1 MTDSPPESTEPPS
14 APPVAPPQAPAI
26 VPPHAPADKPL
37 SVDWSL
43 VAIWDRLKHH
53 KVVQWTLAYLAVA
66 YTLLHGAEMLGGSL
80 GWPHALLRVFA
91 LILIFLVPVVIT
103 LAWFHG
109 ARGQQ
114 RASGTEI
121 MIIAVLVAIG
131 GAFLWRDSTQDHG
144 GEPAA
149 ASTLSAAVSVPSPV
163 AADVPTSQPP
173 LPPDHKSIAVLPFTD
188 MSPEHNQQ
196 YMSDGIADE
205 ILNLLSQ
212 TSDLKVIARTSSF
225 AFKGQNLDVAEI
237 AKRLNVAHVLEGSV
251 RTSGKNLRITAQ
263 LIRVA
268 DSTRAWSDKYDR
280 PLDDIF
286 VVQDEI
292 AYAIAQTLQ
301 ISLQGGTLERRK
313 GGTRNLE
320 AYQLFLRADEATDQD
335 TRESLD
341 AAERYAKQAIELDPN
356 YGLAWDVLSDVASL
370 RADAGFV
377 RSIDGYEQAR
387 KFAQHSLQISP
398 ELVTARAKLGYIYQ
412 RLDWNWTAADAELK
426 RALAIDPTDPSALN
440 FAGILAITL
449 GRSGEAERLLR
460 AAQVRDPLDPFVMW
474 NLATTYYLADRFDES
489 ERTYRQLLAMAPS
502 FGWTRPFL
510 GKALLA
516 LGKPS
521 EALTIIEDDPEEL
534 NRLMYLPIVLHALGK
549 RAEAEEA
556 LEAQIKAVDKIGP
569 FYVAQSFAFRGEND
583 LALAWLERAYREKD
597 SALVMIVGESLFE
610 RLADDPRYKAFLR
623 KMKLPESNPA
633 NRKIAGGQLQQ
644 QRVSA
649 AR

>member
-14 APPVAPPQAPAI
+14 APPVGSPQAPAVAPPQAP
-26 VPPHAPADKPL
+26 VDKPL

-80 GWPHALLRVFA
+80 AWPHALLRAFT

-149 ASTLSAAVSVPSPV
+149 ASTEVSVPSPV
-163 AADVPTSQPP
+163 AANVPTSQPP
-173 LPPDHKSIAVLPFTD
+173 VPPDHKSIAVLPFSD
-188 MSPEHNQQ
+188 MSPQHNQQ

-225 AFKGQNLDVAEI
+225 AFKGQNLGVAEI

-251 RTSGKNLRITAQ
+251 RSSGKNLRITAQ
-263 LIRVA
+263 LINVA
-268 DSTRAWSDKYDR
+268 DSTLEWSDKYDR

-292 AYAIAQTLQ
+292 AGAIAQTLQ
-301 ISLQGGTLERRK
+301 ISLQGGTLERRR

-320 AYQLFLRADEATDQD
+320 AYQLYLRAFEALNQNTKDAID
-335 TRESLD
+335 TG
-341 AAERYAKQAIELDPN
+341 ERYAKQAIEFDPN
-356 YGLAWDVLSDVASL
+356 YGLAWLALSNAAVL
-370 RADAGFV
+370 RADNAFITP
-377 RSIDGYEQAR
+377 SEGYGQAR
-387 KFAQHSLQISP
+387 EIALHTLQISP
-398 ELVTARAKLGYIYQ
+398 QLVSARATLGGIY
-412 RLDWNWTAADAELK
+412 LAFDWNWSAADAELK
-426 RALAIDPTDPSALN
+426 RALALDPTDPRALAT
-440 FAGILAITL
+440 AGMLASTL
-449 GRSGEAERLLR
+449 GRWSEAERLLR
-460 AAQVRDPLDPFVMW
+460 AAQIRNPLDPYVMW
-474 NLATTYYLADRFDES
+474 NLAHTYYLAGQFDQSES
-489 ERTYRQLLAMAPS
+489 TYRQLLAMAPS
-502 FGWTRPFL
+502 FRWTRPFL
-510 GKALLA
+510 GKTLVA

-521 EALTIIEDDPEEL
+521 EALTIIEGDPDEL
-534 NRLMYLPIVLHALGK
+534 NRLLYLPIVLHALGK
-549 RAEAEEA
+549 RDEAEHA
-556 LEAQIKAVDKIGP
+556 LQAQIKALDKAAAL
-569 FYVAQSFAFRGEND
+569 YVAQSFAFRDQND
-583 LALAWLERAYREKD
+583 LALTWLERAYRQKD
-597 SALVMIVGESLFE
+597 SSLFEIVGEPLFK

-623 KMKLPESNPA
+623 KMNLPESTSQVA
-633 NRKIAGGQLQQ
+633 QSLR
-644 QRVSA
+644 
-649 AR
+649 